1 MENTMRKLLR
11 KFIRW
16 INEMDDLEPCDE
28 PHYRAFPHPNYR
40 LYITPVMGGTI
51 VVVHQDARS
60 YPGVKLQAG
69 SSEQAY
75 IITDDA
81 NFTEELSKILVA
93 ERLSR

>member
-1 MENTMRKLLR
+1 MKKLLR

-16 INEMDDLEPCDE
+16 VNDTDDEELGVGPF
-28 PHYRAFPHPNYR
+28 RSFPHPSYR

-51 VVVHQDARS
+51 VVVHQDAKA
-60 YPGVKLQAG
+60 YPVAKG

-81 NFTEELSKILVA
+81 NFTEELSKILVT
-93 ERLSR
+93 ERLTR

>member
-1 MENTMRKLLR
+1 MRKLLR

-51 VVVHQDARS
+51 VVVHQEARTPS
-60 YPGVKLQAG
+60 GSKAYAG
-69 SSEQAY
+69 TSEQAY
-75 IITDDA
+75 IITDDS
-81 NFTEELSKILVA
+81 NFTEELTKILVA
-93 ERLSR
+93 ERLMR

>member
-1 MENTMRKLLR
+1 MKKLLR

-16 INEMDDLEPCDE
+16 INDTDDEEPCGVE
-28 PHYRAFPHPNYR
+28 PFRSFPHPSYR

-60 YPGVKLQAG
+60 YPGAKLQAG

-75 IITDDA
+75 IITDDS
-81 NFTEELSKILVA
+81 NFTEELTKILVA
-93 ERLSR
+93 ERLTR

>member
-1 MENTMRKLLR
+1 MEHGMKTLLR

-16 INEMDDLEPCDE
+16 INDTDDEELGMEP
-28 PHYRAFPHPNYR
+28 YRSFPHPSYR
-40 LYITPVMGGTI
+40 LYITPVMGGTT

>member
-1 MENTMRKLLR
+1 MKKLLR

-16 INEMDDLEPCDE
+16 VNDTDDEELCGVEPF
-28 PHYRAFPHPNYR
+28 RSFPHPSYR

-51 VVVHQDARS
+51 IVIHQDAKA
-60 YPGVKLQAG
+60 YPGAKG